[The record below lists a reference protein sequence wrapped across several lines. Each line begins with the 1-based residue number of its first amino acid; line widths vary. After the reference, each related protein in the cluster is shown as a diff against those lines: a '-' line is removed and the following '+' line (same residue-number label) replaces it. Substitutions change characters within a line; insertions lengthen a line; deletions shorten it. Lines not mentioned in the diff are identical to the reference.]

1 MKIKEKILTIMTS
14 ILFSVVLVSIIVV
27 YFNFNNY
34 ITENTLENQYN
45 MSMNLINAK
54 YEGDWSIKDNKLYKG
69 DFLIN
74 DNNEIVDL
82 IKESCQ
88 SEVTIFLNDT
98 RVSTTIIED
107 NKRVIGTKA
116 NAEISS
122 KVLSND
128 EKVKVNTELFNDKY
142 KALYSPIKD
151 KEGKIIG
158 MFFLGI
164 EKDIIWEE
172 VKSILLNIII
182 SSFIILVI
190 STLIVTILTAKFIVN
205 PLLKTSKYLD
215 SLANGNLAFKISDF
229 TLNRKDEFGIMAN
242 SLQKTKLA
250 LKNIIEK
257 IQESAN
263 KALSQAD
270 NLASISE
277 EISASSENVTSSI
290 QEITFGINNQ
300 SEGLM
305 KISNFTND
313 FSSTLEN
320 IISSIDDVN
329 IKIEEAASV
338 SEEISASSEEILS
351 LSEELNAT
359 TNDVAA
365 TTQHLKNMNDTLIE
379 LLSTFKL

>member
-82 IKESCQ
+82 IKESWQ

-151 KEGKIIG
+151 KERKIIG

-190 STLIVTILTAKFIVN
+190 
-205 PLLKTSKYLD
+205 
-215 SLANGNLAFKISDF
+215 
-229 TLNRKDEFGIMAN
+229 
-242 SLQKTKLA
+242 
-250 LKNIIEK
+250 
-257 IQESAN
+257 
-263 KALSQAD
+263 
-270 NLASISE
+270 
-277 EISASSENVTSSI
+277 
-290 QEITFGINNQ
+290 
-300 SEGLM
+300 
-305 KISNFTND
+305 
-313 FSSTLEN
+313 
-320 IISSIDDVN
+320 
-329 IKIEEAASV
+329 
-338 SEEISASSEEILS
+338 
-351 LSEELNAT
+351 
-359 TNDVAA
+359 
-365 TTQHLKNMNDTLIE
+365 
-379 LLSTFKL
+379 